1 MPFHETYIWYKTM
14 DISRKLIPIN
24 NDNSCCSPCFANT
37 HQHSP
42 LTVCLCIF
50 KLSCWCR
57 SNRVH
62 STLVAA
68 ICRDAVKGRNSKCVT
83 LSARNSWAVATKY
96 SSTAF
101 RLVKNP
107 VKRTKMSLEGRVAPF
122 GIKVVPRGQY

>member
-57 SNRVH
+57 SNMQRCSQGTELQVCYVVGQEFLGSCNKVLLH
-62 STLVAA
+62 RLSVSEESRQANKNVLGRTGCTLRDQSGSTGSVLVSV
-68 ICRDAVKGRNSKCVT
+68 D
-83 LSARNSWAVATKY
+83 LSNTC
-96 SSTAF
+96 
-101 RLVKNP
+101 
-107 VKRTKMSLEGRVAPF
+107 
-122 GIKVVPRGQY
+122 